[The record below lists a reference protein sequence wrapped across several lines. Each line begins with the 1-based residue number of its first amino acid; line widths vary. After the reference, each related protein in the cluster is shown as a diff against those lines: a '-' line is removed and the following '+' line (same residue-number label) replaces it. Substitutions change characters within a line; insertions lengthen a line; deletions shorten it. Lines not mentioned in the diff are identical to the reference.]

1 MQQIEIPDLIFIE
14 NIDEVQKF
22 EDAINFCLK
31 RKNEID
37 NVNINLNQK
46 IKNYVDGEDPYYR
59 EIQVKSEEL
68 HSQALN
74 CTKIFEQFKLPTH
87 LDQELSAYQKE
98 YKQLEQQIKQQED
111 KKKWGAS
118 EKQKSK
124 AKLLKLIE
132 EIQLS
137 ILNKLELPEPE
148 NKSCII
154 FNWIAG
160 CLIKAKKGPVQ
171 LAEELKLKVE
181 KVQLQPDSII
191 NQPAPSQSGGIF
203 ACGGRKPLSN
213 SRPLKRAALPEE
225 EQRYYENLLA
235 WKAIKQH
242 VFSQEFKF
250 QEKVS
255 TFTQEFEKL
264 EPFQVMLI
272 EEIVSEKK
280 EIIKAIF
287 DIDIKDQVRV
297 IIEINEIVLFFLKDN
312 QQGQQNKL
320 KAQEAEQIEQ
330 NMRQKE
336 VEIQMMQKQKNYFA
350 GKEKRLMSLKATFST
365 LQVTS
370 TKIADFVKEK
380 MNTNDQLFAQIEVQR
395 NSGLSKEL
403 KVNLE
408 VEDVYRRKRYEW
420 EENMKKQ
427 QAIEEEQREEE
438 RKKLESQERKKEDDK
453 NDQSVIDN
461 KEGENNVSNIQQQAN
476 EEDSDYQEEESD
488 GSQDDE
494 EEKQDWIVLA
504 DDADTKH
511 IQKTLFPDKIK
522 TAENKNLAKQKNQG
536 ESLKQLM
543 AKRKKN

>member
-1 MQQIEIPDLIFIE
+1 MEQIEISDLRFID
-14 NIDEVQKF
+14 NPDEVTKF
-22 EDAINFCLK
+22 EDAINLCIK

-37 NVNINLNQK
+37 NVNTNLNQK
-46 IKNYVDGEDPYYR
+46 LKNYVDGEDPYYR

-74 CTKIFEQFKLPTH
+74 CTKIFEQFKVPTH
-87 LDQELSAYQKE
+87 LDQELSSYQKE
-98 YKQLEQQIKQQED
+98 YKQMEQQIKQQED
-111 KKKWGAS
+111 KKRWGVA
-118 EKQKSK
+118 EKQKQK

-137 ILNKLELPEPE
+137 ILNKLDLPEPD
-148 NKSCII
+148 NKSGII

-181 KVQLQPDSII
+181 KVQLQPESII
-191 NQPAPSQSGGIF
+191 NQPAPPQSGGIF
-203 ACGGRKPLSN
+203 ACGGRKPLQN

-225 EQRYYENLLA
+225 EQRYYENILA
-235 WKAIKQH
+235 WKAIKQY

-264 EPFQVMLI
+264 EAFQIMLI

-312 QQGQQNKL
+312 QQDQQNKI
-320 KAQEAEQIEQ
+320 KALEAEQIEL

-336 VEIQMMQKQKNYFA
+336 IEIQMMQKQKTYFA
-350 GKEKRLMSLKATFST
+350 GKEKRLTSLKSTFATLLST
-365 LQVTS
+365 S
-370 TKIADFVKEK
+370 SKIMEFVKEK

-395 NSGLSKEL
+395 NSGLTKEL

-420 EENMKKQ
+420 EENQKKKL
-427 QAIEEEQREEE
+427 ALEEEQREEQ
-438 RKKLESQERKKEDDK
+438 RKKNESQEQKKEDQNQDLLI
-453 NDQSVIDN
+453 QDN
-461 KEGENNVSNIQQQAN
+461 KEAEINNSNVQQAN
-476 EEDSDYQEEESD
+476 DEDYDYQEDSN

-494 EEKQDWIVLA
+494 EEKQDWIKLA

-511 IQKTLFPDKIK
+511 IQMTLFPDKIK
-522 TAENKNLAKQKNQG
+522 TDENKKLAKQKNQG

>member
-1 MQQIEIPDLIFIE
+1 MQQIEILDLRFID
-14 NIDEVQKF
+14 NPDEVTKF
-22 EDAINFCLK
+22 EDAINLCVK

-37 NVNINLNQK
+37 NVNTNLNQK
-46 IKNYVDGEDPYYR
+46 LKNYVDGEDPYYR

-87 LDQELSAYQKE
+87 LDQELSSYQKE
-98 YKQLEQQIKQQED
+98 YKQMEQQIKQQED
-111 KKKWGAS
+111 KKRWGAA
-118 EKQKSK
+118 EKQKQK

-137 ILNKLELPEPE
+137 ILNKLDLPEPD
-148 NKSCII
+148 NKSGII

-181 KVQLQPDSII
+181 KVQLQPESII
-191 NQPAPSQSGGIF
+191 NQPAPPQSGGIF
-203 ACGGRKPLSN
+203 ACGGRKPLQN

-225 EQRYYENLLA
+225 EQRYYENILA
-235 WKAIKQH
+235 WKAIKQY

-264 EPFQVMLI
+264 EAFQIMLI
-272 EEIVSEKK
+272 EEIVQEKK

-297 IIEINEIVLFFLKDN
+297 IIEINEIVLFLLKDN
-312 QQGQQNKL
+312 QQDQQNKI
-320 KAQEAEQIEQ
+320 KALEAEQIEQ

-336 VEIQMMQKQKNYFA
+336 IEIQMMQKQKTYFA
-350 GKEKRLMSLKATFST
+350 GKEKRLMSLKSTFATLLST
-365 LQVTS
+365 S
-370 TKIADFVKEK
+370 SKIVEFVKEK

-395 NSGLSKEL
+395 NSGLTKEL

-420 EENMKKQ
+420 EENLKKQ
-427 QAIEEEQREEE
+427 QALEEEQREEQK
-438 RKKLESQERKKEDDK
+438 KKLESQEQKKEDQNQDLL
-453 NDQSVIDN
+453 NQDN
-461 KEGENNVSNIQQQAN
+461 KEAEINNSNVQQAN
-476 EEDSDYQEEESD
+476 DEDYDYQEDSN

-494 EEKQDWIVLA
+494 EEKQDWIKLA

-511 IQKTLFPDKIK
+511 IQMTLFPDKIK
-522 TAENKNLAKQKNQG
+522 TDENKKLAKQKNQG